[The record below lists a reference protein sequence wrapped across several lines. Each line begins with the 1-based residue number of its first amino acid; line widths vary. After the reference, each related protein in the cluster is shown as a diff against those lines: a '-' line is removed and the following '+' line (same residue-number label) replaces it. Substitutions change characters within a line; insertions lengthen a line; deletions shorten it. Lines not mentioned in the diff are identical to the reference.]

1 MHNTIQWLNFI
12 VHYLKMKMK
21 QKIGWDNWL
30 TTLYFTQMRWC
41 VEKWDVLGWTPS
53 IFDSNYEKALVLNR
67 KYLDT
72 ICAPSVGEKEM
83 ATFEIVFCDVR
94 YICSTAHPK

>member
-1 MHNTIQWLNFI
+1 MTKFYSSLFKIENET
-12 VHYLKMKMK
+12 
-21 QKIGWDNWL
+21 KIGWDNLL

-83 ATFEIVFCDVR
+83 ATFEIVFFDAR